1 VPPKKKKKKKAIT
14 LGKGRGGGKRG
25 QMLEEKKDKAQ
36 IGEQISAETQ
46 IWEIPHWSSLEG
58 NI

>member
-1 VPPKKKKKKKAIT
+1 M
-14 LGKGRGGGKRG
+14 G